1 MLTILHFQYELLNY
15 FEFFFIKTKIKIE
28 HYFSMILKKKA
39 TIINY
44 KEFIL
49 HLPNHLNNIL
59 THKIEEFLSFLKK

>member
-1 MLTILHFQYELLNY
+1 MLTIMHFQYELLNY
-15 FEFFFIKTKIKIE
+15 FEFFYIEKIKIE
-28 HYFSMILKKKA
+28 HYFSMIFKKKEKKKA

-59 THKIEEFLSFLKK
+59 T